1 MFTVGVFQLAVPT
14 PNYSFFCGG
23 RPDQGSGWA
32 KSLKSFTG
40 QTIGMVWFGWHKD
53 LVTWCICICIGC
65 ICICVWQTAQ
75 QRYVVWS
82 CVRSTKWGEVGAYQQ
97 RTADP
102 QLSQV
107 LHRRAAKYK
116 STHKHK
122 YKYTHKYKHKYRN
135 KYSYTNVCKY
145 KCGYKRCTDEALE
158 LKPLPELTL
167 GIQHCTNSIRRTP
180 SQFILESTV
189 FSSTHT
195 NSAKNSPV
203 GVSGT
208 K

>member
-1 MFTVGVFQLAVPT
+1 MKTWTSLETKGCYFPFTVAAEEVQISTRCTDRVAGHKTTA
-14 PNYSFFCGG
+14 C
-23 RPDQGSGWA
+23 
-32 KSLKSFTG
+32 FT
-40 QTIGMVWFGWHKD
+40 IH
-53 LVTWCICICIGC
+53 
-65 ICICVWQTAQ
+65 
-75 QRYVVWS
+75 
-82 CVRSTKWGEVGAYQQ
+82 
-97 RTADP
+97 
-102 QLSQV
+102 
-107 LHRRAAKYK
+107 
-116 STHKHK
+116 
-122 YKYTHKYKHKYRN
+122 KYTHKYRHKYIHKYRHKYRN